1 MGKGKATPSKPE
13 LPMAPKRPRLTM
25 NENTNAVREA
35 EYAKEKAE
43 YDAAIL
49 RHQEEMR
56 RRGAAKRSVQEQF
69 THAAE
74 AAAAEADDA
83 PKQERPPRRL
93 QHADFEAQARH
104 PVMVQHSLL
113 TWGVPAAYREGRTFC
128 IGRTSDCTSKFGN
141 DGEGTAWA
149 CTCGMITAQR
159 LATQEA
165 W

>member
-13 LPMAPKRPRLTM
+13 LPKAPKRPRLTM
-25 NENTNAVREA
+25 NENTNAVRKA
-35 EYAKEKAE
+35 EYAKEKAA

-49 RHQEEMR
+49 HHQEAMH

-69 THAAE
+69 DAAE

-104 PVMVQHSLL
+104 PVIMQHSLL
-113 TWGVPAAYREGRTFC
+113 TWEVPAAYREGRTCC
-128 IGRTSDCTSKFGN
+128 IGRTSDCNGKFGN
-141 DGEGTAWA
+141 DREGTAWA